1 MSGNL
6 THILFENASGY
17 SLFEVNIQ
25 EEVAAKSKAV
35 QEAVLDFSKFSRMVK
50 LKSFLPF
57 TSAAEALAN
66 ANDVS
71 EGTLESIAGP
81 DVNQSDS
88 SCSIQESCPISSLP
102 CSSCLFRHPPSR
114 RLVCYSESESER
126 WRAPSVSNS
135 KFPATLA
142 RGLWSLCEVS
152 GCTPS
157 CS

>member
-6 THILFENASGY
+6 THVLFENASGY
-17 SLFEVNIQ
+17 ALFEVTMQ

-71 EGTLESIAGP
+71 EG
-81 DVNQSDS
+81 
-88 SCSIQESCPISSLP
+88 
-102 CSSCLFRHPPSR
+102 
-114 RLVCYSESESER
+114 
-126 WRAPSVSNS
+126 
-135 KFPATLA
+135 
-142 RGLWSLCEVS
+142 
-152 GCTPS
+152 
-157 CS
+157 

>member
-35 QEAVLDFSKFSRMVK
+35 QDAVLDFSKFSRMVK

-71 EGTLESIAGP
+71 EGEIRMRDMTARHLLRP
-81 DVNQSDS
+81 L
-88 SCSIQESCPISSLP
+88 SCFI
-102 CSSCLFRHPPSR
+102 
-114 RLVCYSESESER
+114 
-126 WRAPSVSNS
+126 
-135 KFPATLA
+135 
-142 RGLWSLCEVS
+142 
-152 GCTPS
+152 
-157 CS
+157 